1 MSTKIFNLI
10 GEIDGG
16 AVAEFTKFTTEVL
29 LGNPNDNIVISINS
43 QGGNYISAMSIYDM
57 IKALPNP
64 VYTVI
69 AGNARSMAAILAL
82 SARADRRFC
91 LRNSNIYIH
100 SVKVSRIEN
109 AGIFELKQTLKDI
122 TNFNLNVENIF
133 KKATHIPEDKLHHVL
148 LEDENDFIQYKSHEM
163 EDLGIAMQLDGFET
177 IINEIV
183 RSTFK

>member
-1 MSTKIFNLI
+1 MHKINI
-10 GEIDGG
+10 T
-16 AVAEFTKFTTEVL
+16 VSNNN
-29 LGNPNDNIVISINS
+29 NPNTIANTI
-43 QGGNYISAMSIYDM
+43 
-57 IKALPNP
+57 
-64 VYTVI
+64 T

-109 AGIFELKQTLKDI
+109 AGIFELKQTLEDI
-122 TNFNLNVENIF
+122 TNFNLNVENIL